1 MSDPASD
8 ENQAPAGAVGEP
20 VSEGAENAAGAGSP
34 TSAATP
40 TKDARILVRA
50 AGLTKRFGEVVALRE
65 FDLEVSEGEI
75 VVLIGPSGSG
85 KSTAL
90 RCLNGLEHPQEGT
103 LSVLDQD
110 LFDADLDMDALRARV
125 GMVFQHF
132 NLFPHLS
139 VLKNLTLAPR
149 RVRGL
154 RNPRELALKL
164 LHQVGIADKAQ
175 AFPDQLSGGQKQRV
189 AIARAL
195 AMEPELMLFDEPT
208 SALDPEMVG
217 EVLSVMKDLAGTTT
231 MIVVTHEMG
240 FAREVASRVVFM
252 DEGQVVEVGTPAQI
266 FDAPQNERTQAF
278 LEQVL

>member
-1 MSDPASD
+1 MSEERPVGDPVSD
-8 ENQAPAGAVGEP
+8 APAAPKDKV
-20 VSEGAENAAGAGSP
+20 AAGKA
-34 TSAATP
+34 
-40 TKDARILVRA
+40 LVRA
-50 AGLTKRFGEVVALRE
+50 AGLTKRFGEVTALRE
-65 FDLEVSEGEI
+65 FDLEVQEGEI

-90 RCLNGLEHPQEGT
+90 RCLNGLEHPQEGS

-139 VLKNLTLAPR
+139 VLQNLTLAPR
-149 RVRGL
+149 RVRGVK
-154 RNPRELALKL
+154 RPEELALKL
-164 LHQVGIADKAQ
+164 LGQVGIADKAQ
-175 AFPDQLSGGQKQRV
+175 AYPDQLSGGQKQRV

-217 EVLSVMKDLAGTTT
+217 EVLSVMKDVAATTT

-240 FAREVASRVVFM
+240 FAREVATRVVFM
-252 DEGQVVEVGTPAQI
+252 DAGQVVEVGTPAQI

>member
-1 MSDPASD
+1 MSGD
-8 ENQAPAGAVGEP
+8 APRDDVPVGDP
-20 VSEGAENAAGAGSP
+20 VSEAGASQAAA
-34 TSAATP
+34 SAPAP
-40 TKDARILVRA
+40 PKDARLLVRA
-50 AGLTKRFGEVVALRE
+50 EQLTKRFGEVVALRE
-65 FDLEVSEGEI
+65 FDLEVREGEI

-90 RCLNGLEHPQEGT
+90 RCLNGLEHPQEGA
-103 LSVLDQD
+103 LEVLGRN
-110 LFDADLDMDALRARV
+110 LFDPNLDMDSLRARV

-154 RNPRELALKL
+154 KNPQALALKL
-164 LHQVGIADKAQ
+164 LGQVGIADKAQ

-217 EVLSVMKDLAGTTT
+217 EVLSVMKDVAATTT

-240 FAREVASRVVFM
+240 FAREVATRVVFM